1 MLDVTGGELLVL
13 VGAAAIFLGASDV
26 GVGGCRNR
34 HSMHVCNDT
43 MKYPEREGELSQSN
57 LSPCPPLN

>member
-26 GVGGCRNR
+26 GVGG
-34 HSMHVCNDT
+34 VVTDT
-43 MKYPEREGELSQSN
+43 ACMYVMIP
-57 LSPCPPLN
+57 